1 MFFFV
6 YFSNELYRIIN
17 SKVNLYKIQPNI
29 IAMVGETE
37 SKEQPYTSK
46 ELVKEEV
53 SDDVHSDDKN
63 KELPN
68 KRRKIDIDPDLKNFL
83 VDLSNKTDSSVDY
96 LRYLTSL
103 TEQDKTMPL
112 NNVANIMKSVLPP
125 GTKISKEAKQLMQDC
140 CSELISFVTS
150 GATEAVFEDK
160 RKTVLGD
167 DIIQSMYTLGFP
179 NYSEIMTIYLQKY
192 KEFQIL
198 RQLTIGI
205 IEQEGQGKRYKK
217 RQENTDESNDSNDA
231 KDGEHEG

>member
-1 MFFFV
+1 MSEEV
-6 YFSNELYRIIN
+6 
-17 SKVNLYKIQPNI
+17 KVEEPN
-29 IAMVGETE
+29 TE
-37 SKEQPYTSK
+37 SIEPVKKETT
-46 ELVKEEV
+46 EEN
-53 SDDVHSDDKN
+53 VHTESEEDGN

-68 KRRKIDIDPDLKNFL
+68 KRRKLDVDPELKSFL
-83 VDLSNKTDSSVDY
+83 VNLSKETDSSVDY

-150 GATEAVFEDK
+150 GATEAVSEDK

-205 IEQEGQGKRYKK
+205 IEQEGQGRKYKK
-217 RQENTDESNDSNDA
+217 RQEKENKDVAEGAAEDA
-231 KDGEHEG
+231 KDGN

>member
-1 MFFFV
+1 MSEEV
-6 YFSNELYRIIN
+6 
-17 SKVNLYKIQPNI
+17 KVEEPN
-29 IAMVGETE
+29 TE
-37 SKEQPYTSK
+37 SIEPVKKETT
-46 ELVKEEV
+46 EEN
-53 SDDVHSDDKN
+53 VHTESEEDGN

-68 KRRKIDIDPDLKNFL
+68 KRRKLDVDPELKSFL
-83 VDLSNKTDSSVDY
+83 VNLSKETDSSVDY

-150 GATEAVFEDK
+150 GATEAVSEDK

-205 IEQEGQGKRYKK
+205 IEQEGQGRKYRK
-217 RQENTDESNDSNDA
+217 RQEKENKDVAEDAAEDA
-231 KDGEHEG
+231 KDGN

>member
-1 MFFFV
+1 MSEEV
-6 YFSNELYRIIN
+6 
-17 SKVNLYKIQPNI
+17 KVEEPN
-29 IAMVGETE
+29 TE
-37 SKEQPYTSK
+37 SIEPVKKETT
-46 ELVKEEV
+46 EEN
-53 SDDVHSDDKN
+53 VHTESEEDGN

-68 KRRKIDIDPDLKNFL
+68 KRRKLDVDPELKSFL
-83 VDLSNKTDSSVDY
+83 VNLSKETDSSVDY

-150 GATEAVFEDK
+150 GATEAVSEDK

-205 IEQEGQGKRYKK
+205 IEQEGEGKKYKK
-217 RQENTDESNDSNDA
+217 RQEKENKDVAEGAAEDA
-231 KDGEHEG
+231 KDGN

>member
-1 MFFFV
+1 MSEEIKV
-6 YFSNELYRIIN
+6 EEIN
-17 SKVNLYKIQPNI
+17 
-29 IAMVGETE
+29 TE
-37 SKEQPYTSK
+37 SIEP
-46 ELVKEEV
+46 VKNEPTEEN
-53 SDDVHSDDKN
+53 VHTESEEDGS

-68 KRRKIDIDPDLKNFL
+68 KRRKLDVDPELKSFL
-83 VDLSNKTDSSVDY
+83 VNLSKETDSSVDY

-150 GATEAVFEDK
+150 EATEAVSEDK

-205 IEQEGQGKRYKK
+205 IEQEGQGKKYRK
-217 RQENTDESNDSNDA
+217 RQEKENKDVAEGAAEDA
-231 KDGEHEG
+231 KDGN

>member
-1 MFFFV
+1 
-6 YFSNELYRIIN
+6 
-17 SKVNLYKIQPNI
+17 
-29 IAMVGETE
+29 MVEEVKKLEEVTPTVE
-37 SKEQPYTSK
+37 PVKKEVS
-46 ELVKEEV
+46 EEV
-53 SDDVHSDDKN
+53 SSTAEPIKKEVSEEDVHFDDADDTN
-63 KELPN
+63 TELPN
-68 KRRKIDIDPDLKNFL
+68 KRRKLDVDPELKKFL
-83 VDLSNKTDSSVDY
+83 TGLSEQMDSSVDY

-205 IEQEGQGKRYKK
+205 IEQEGQGKKYKK
-217 RQENTDESNDSNDA
+217 RQE
-231 KDGEHEG
+231 KEGKAENEEDDNHGN

>member
-1 MFFFV
+1 
-6 YFSNELYRIIN
+6 
-17 SKVNLYKIQPNI
+17 
-29 IAMVGETE
+29 MVGETE
-37 SKEQPYTSK
+37 STEQSHNNADLIK
-46 ELVKEEV
+46 QEL

-68 KRRKIDIDPDLKNFL
+68 KRRKIDIDHDLKNFL
-83 VDLSNKTDSSVDY
+83 LELSNKTESSVDY
-96 LRYLTSL
+96 LYYLTSL

-140 CSELISFVTS
+140 CSELISFITS
-150 GATEAVFEDK
+150 GATEAVFQDK

-205 IEQEGQGKRYKK
+205 IEQEGQGKKNKK
-217 RQENTDESNDSNDA
+217 RQGNTDESNDGNEA
-231 KDGEHEG
+231 KDGE